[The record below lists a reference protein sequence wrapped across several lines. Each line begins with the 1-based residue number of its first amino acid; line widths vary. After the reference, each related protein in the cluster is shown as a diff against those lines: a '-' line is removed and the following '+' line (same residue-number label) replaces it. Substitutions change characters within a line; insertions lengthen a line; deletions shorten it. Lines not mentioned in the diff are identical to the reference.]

1 MPIHDRVLAIAQ
13 RICAQREDGTFK
25 PAEVVAALPDLNARS
40 VRTHVVSRCCVNAP
54 RNHASRWPYFERTSR
69 GRYRICE
76 AYLYAKESL
85 PAKESSATAGPGA
98 INESPSLQREVIH
111 AVIFESEGLY
121 VAECLE
127 VAVVTQGT
135 TVDETLRNIREALTL
150 YMEGEDLALLG
161 LVASPRLSVT
171 LEASPAAT

>member
-1 MPIHDRVLAIAQ
+1 MPIHDQVLAMAQ
-13 RICAQREDGTFK
+13 RICARREHGTFK
-25 PAEVVAALPDLNARS
+25 PAEIVALLPDLNARS

-54 RNHASRWPYFERTSR
+54 SNHASRWPYFERTSR

-76 AYLYAKESL
+76 AFR
-85 PAKESSATAGPGA
+85 PAKEPLPSAGPDAVG
-98 INESPSLQREVIH
+98 ERQSPPRDVVH
-111 AVIFESEGLY
+111 AVIFESEGFY

-135 TVDETLRNIREALTL
+135 SVDETLHNIREALAL
-150 YMEGEDLALLG
+150 YMEGEDPALLG

-171 LEASPAAT
+171 LEAASVAT

>member
-1 MPIHDRVLAIAQ
+1 MAQ
-13 RICAQREDGTFK
+13 RICAHRVDGTFK
-25 PAEVVAALPDLNARS
+25 PSEIVALLPKLNARS

-54 RNHASRWPYFERTSR
+54 SNHASRWPYFERTSR

-76 AYLYAKESL
+76 AYR
-85 PAKESSATAGPGA
+85 PAKELVLSAEPHAVSERP
-98 INESPSLQREVIH
+98 SPLREVVH
-111 AVIFESEGLY
+111 AVIFESEGFY

-135 TVDETLRNIREALTL
+135 SVDETLHNIHEALAL
-150 YMEGEDLALLG
+150 YMDEEDPALLG

-171 LEASPAAT
+171 LEAASVAT